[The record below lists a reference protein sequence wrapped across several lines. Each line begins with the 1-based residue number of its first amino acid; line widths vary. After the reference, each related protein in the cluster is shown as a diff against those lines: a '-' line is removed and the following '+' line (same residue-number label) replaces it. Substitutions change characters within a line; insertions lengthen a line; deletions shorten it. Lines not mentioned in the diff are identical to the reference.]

1 MFVARPPTHLVFL
14 AAKQIF
20 SVAHGAEAAQELGA
34 LAGCTA
40 PETCALRTVHVLLD
54 RDFIIGETDPRLFG
68 AFVEHLGRCVY
79 GGLFE
84 PGHPTADARGFRRDV
99 LDLVRELAPTI
110 MRYPG
115 GNFVSGYNWEDGVG
129 PVERRPRRLDLAW
142 LSTEPNSFGT
152 NEFIDWCRAADVE
165 PMLAVNLGT
174 RGGDAARNLVEY
186 CNHPGGTALSDL
198 RRAHGWE
205 RPHGVRFW
213 CLGNEMDGPWQM
225 EAKTPHEYGRIA
237 TEAAKMM
244 KWIDPSIELA
254 ACGSSGRT
262 MPTFGTWED
271 VVLEHCFD
279 HVEYI
284 SLHTYLNNYAGD
296 TAAFL
301 ASPDLMDSFIE
312 EVVAIADA
320 VAARRRSARRIMLSF
335 DEWNVWYRTRRT
347 RQERVREGW
356 PVAPPILEEV
366 YTMEDALAFGGAC
379 IALLNHADRVKAAC
393 LAQLVNV
400 IAPIMTATGGPAW
413 RQTIF
418 FPFAQIS
425 NLGRGR
431 VLRAVI
437 DSPTYATRCYDPR
450 GAEEHDY
457 PLPAVPYLKLAA
469 VHDPAGLTLFAL
481 NRHLAEELPVE
492 VDLRGFDD
500 LSVEQALELRDDD
513 LKAVNAQAAPERI
526 KPAPLSGVALAG
538 GRLRVALSPA
548 SWNVVRLS
556 AVGTAATAPAA

>member
-1 MFVARPPTHLVFL
+1 VPDA
-14 AAKQIF
+14 
-20 SVAHGAEAAQELGA
+20 
-34 LAGCTA
+34 
-40 PETCALRTVHVLLD
+40 HVLLD

-79 GGLFE
+79 GGIFE
-84 PGHPTADARGFRRDV
+84 PGHPEADEKGFRRDV
-99 LDLVRELAPTI
+99 LALVQELAPTI

-129 PVERRPRRLDLAW
+129 PVEQRPKRLDLAW
-142 LSTEPNSFGT
+142 MSTEPNTFGT
-152 NEFIDWCRAADVE
+152 NEFVDWCRAAGIE

-174 RGGDAARNLVEY
+174 RGPDAARNLVEY

-198 RRAHGWE
+198 RRAHGWQ
-205 RPHGVRFW
+205 RPHDVRFW

-225 EAKTPHEYGRIA
+225 EAKTPVEYGRIA

-244 KWIDPSIELA
+244 KWIDPAIELA

-271 VVLEHCFD
+271 VVLEHCFE

-301 ASPDLMDSFIE
+301 ASPDLMDAFIE

-320 VAARRRSARRIMLSF
+320 VAARRRSGKRIMLSF
-335 DEWNVWYRTRRT
+335 DEWNVWYRTRRG
-347 RQERVREGW
+347 RQQRIKEGW
-356 PVAPPILEEV
+356 PEAPPILEEI
-366 YTMEDALAFGGAC
+366 YTMEDALTFGGAC
-379 IALLNHADRVKAAC
+379 IALLNHADRVKTAC

-400 IAPIMTATGGPAW
+400 IAPIMTETGGPAW

-418 FPFAQIS
+418 FPFAQMS

-431 VLRAVI
+431 VLRPQI
-437 DSPTYATRCYDPR
+437 RCPTYAARYYDPR
-450 GAEEHDY
+450 GAEDHYY

-469 VHDPAGLTLFAL
+469 VHDAAAGSLTLFAL
-481 NRHLAEELPVE
+481 NRHLEDELSLD
-492 VDLRGFDD
+492 VDARGFAG
-500 LSVEQALELRDDD
+500 LAVGQALELHDAD
-513 LKAVNAQAAPERI
+513 LQAINSKQAPERI
-526 KPAPLSGVALAG
+526 KPAPLNSVGVEG
-538 GRLRVALSPA
+538 SRLRATLAPA
-548 SWNVVRLS
+548 SWNVIRL
-556 AVGTAATAPAA
+556 TATG